1 MEPTYSIA
9 EISQKSGLTY
19 DTIRYYAKIGLLPP
33 AKRKANGQREYGT
46 IHLERLI
53 FISHLKR
60 TGMPLKEIEHYMTLA
75 SAQNYENCYNLLY
88 EHKLNIESQMVA
100 MRATLDVVNYKL
112 DHFNDLMMQIKIRR
126 SLNMNTDNN
135 YQATPQKPIHSGF
148 GPQTTAQEVLV
159 GRDLSGKM
167 AIVTGGYSGVGLE
180 TTRAL
185 AEAGATVIVPART
198 PDKART
204 SVAGIPR
211 VELEE
216 LDLIDPASIDAF
228 AKRFLD
234 SGRPL
239 DILINNAGI
248 MAPPLVRDARGYESQ
263 FATNHLGHFQLTLR
277 LWPALKQAGEAR
289 VVSVSSTG
297 VRFGGVD
304 FEDPNFERR
313 EYDKWK
319 AYGQSKSA
327 NALFA
332 LALDKRGQAHG
343 VRAFSLHPGRIM
355 TDLVRF
361 MSEEEKVAATGEL
374 KTTQQGAAT
383 SVWCATS
390 PQLEGKGGV
399 YCLNADIAEVIT
411 AEAPQGL
418 SQKLTGV
425 FPWAIDPDFAERLW
439 LISEELTGVKLT
451 V

>member
-1 MEPTYSIA
+1 M
-9 EISQKSGLTY
+9 
-19 DTIRYYAKIGLLPP
+19 
-33 AKRKANGQREYGT
+33 
-46 IHLERLI
+46 
-53 FISHLKR
+53 
-60 TGMPLKEIEHYMTLA
+60 KE
-75 SAQNYENCYNLLY
+75 
-88 EHKLNIESQMVA
+88 
-100 MRATLDVVNYKL
+100 
-112 DHFNDLMMQIKIRR
+112 
-126 SLNMNTDNN
+126 DNN
-135 YQATPQKPIHSGF
+135 YLVTPQKPIHSGF
-148 GPQTTAQEVLV
+148 GSQTTAREVV
-159 GRDLSGKM
+159 IGCDLNGKI

-185 AEAGATVIVPART
+185 AEAGATVIVPARS
-198 PDKART
+198 PEKALT
-204 SVAGIPR
+204 SVAGIHR

-216 LDLIDPASIDAF
+216 LDLIDPASIEAF
-228 AKRFLD
+228 AQKFLD

-263 FATNHLGHFQLTLR
+263 FATNHLGHFQLTLQ
-277 LWPALKQAGEAR
+277 LWPALKKAKDAR

-297 VRFGGVD
+297 IRFGGVD
-304 FEDPNFERR
+304 FEDPNFEQK

-332 LALDKRGQAHG
+332 VALDKRGQSHG
-343 VRAFSLHPGRIM
+343 IRAFSVHPGRIM

-361 MSEEEKVAATGEL
+361 MSEEEKAAATGEL
-374 KTTQQGAAT
+374 KTTEQGAAT

-399 YCLNADIAEVIT
+399 FCLDVDIAEVIT

-425 FPWAIDPDFAERLW
+425 FPWAIDPEYAERLW
-439 LISEELTGVKLT
+439 QISEKLT
-451 V
+451 RIKFTD